1 MRILAVSDTEEK
13 AIWDYFD
20 RERLGEVDLIIS
32 CGDLKVGYLDFLQSM
47 LNAPLLYVR
56 GNHDGDYDRNPP
68 PGGICIDGR
77 VYDHEGL
84 RIAGLGGSM
93 RYKDDRDMYTEK
105 EMCQRVNRLIPQISF
120 MNGID
125 LFVAHA
131 PVFGYGDMEDIP
143 HRGYKVFDELLK
155 RYHPLLMLHG
165 HVHKQYGHFKREI
178 EHPSG
183 TRIVNASG
191 YYLLEIASHQYP
203 GRGKTGSFLYD
214 MITSLRD
221 PGQRR

>member
-32 CGDLKVGYLDFLQSM
+32 CGDLNAGYLDFLQSM

-68 PGGICIDGR
+68 PGGICIDGK

-93 RYKDDRDMYTEK
+93 KYKADKDMYTER
-105 EMCQRVNRLIPQISF
+105 EMQRRIMRLRARLRVDSLRGRDGFDI
-120 MNGID
+120 
-125 LFVAHA
+125 LLTHA
-131 PVFGYGDMEDIP
+131 PCRGYGDMEDLP
-143 HRGYKVFDELLK
+143 HRGFECFNGLLEGY
-155 RYHPLLMLHG
+155 RPGIHCYG
-165 HVHKQYGHFKREI
+165 HVHQEYGNFSRVR

-183 TRIVNASG
+183 TLLINACG
-191 YYLLEIASHQYP
+191 HFIFDY
-203 GRGKTGSFLYD
+203 
-214 MITSLRD
+214 
-221 PGQRR
+221 

>member
-1 MRILAVSDTEEK
+1 MKYK
-13 AIWDYFD
+13 AD
-20 RERLGEVDLIIS
+20 
-32 CGDLKVGYLDFLQSM
+32 K
-47 LNAPLLYVR
+47 
-56 GNHDGDYDRNPP
+56 
-68 PGGICIDGR
+68 
-77 VYDHEGL
+77 
-84 RIAGLGGSM
+84 
-93 RYKDDRDMYTEK
+93 DMYTER
-105 EMCQRVNRLIPQISF
+105 EMCQRVNRLIPQIRF
-120 MNGID
+120 MNGFD

-143 HRGYKVFDELLK
+143 HRGYKVFDDLLT
-155 RYHPLLMLHG
+155 RYRPALMLHG